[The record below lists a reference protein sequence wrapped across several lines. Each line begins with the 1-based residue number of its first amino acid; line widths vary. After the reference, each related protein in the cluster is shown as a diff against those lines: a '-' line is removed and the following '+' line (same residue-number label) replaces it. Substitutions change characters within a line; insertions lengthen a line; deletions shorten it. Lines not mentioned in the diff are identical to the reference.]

1 MLRRQL
7 KRQRTTPQ
15 DSRPSPQAAE
25 AQAEE
30 GEDWDACAELV
41 DDTLA
46 AIQLLTSRSAAGFA
60 AIDLP
65 PLVLWHQLCVTTS
78 AATKCYSLRCMGA
91 L

>member
-7 KRQRTTPQ
+7 KRQRTAPE
-15 DSRPSPQAAE
+15 PPLQADAG
-25 AQAEE
+25 QAEDE
-30 GEDWDACAELV
+30 EDDWDACAELV

-65 PLVLWHQLCVTTS
+65 PLVLWHQLCVIS
-78 AATKCYSLRCMGA
+78 HAAIYMNTLC
-91 L
+91 